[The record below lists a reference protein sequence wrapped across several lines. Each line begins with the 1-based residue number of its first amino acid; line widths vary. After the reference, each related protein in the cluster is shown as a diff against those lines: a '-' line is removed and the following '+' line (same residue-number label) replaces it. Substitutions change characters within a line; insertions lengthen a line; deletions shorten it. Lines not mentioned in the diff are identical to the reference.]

1 MAVKIN
7 DEENSLL
14 LWLEIA
20 AAISSLIGTAGLIAL
35 MAQDVRAAEPPSGF
49 QPGARTFTN
58 PFANQNPP
66 AAGGNFF
73 DDEEDEDF
81 SPPQRNAPPPAPGG
95 GFPPPG
101 SAAPAPSNGGA
112 GISMGGTPPSGVI

>member
-1 MAVKIN
+1 MGDNPITRMTSDNARNSGRPSMAVKQN

-35 MAQDVRAAEPPSGF
+35 MAQDVRAEGPNGF
-49 QPGARTFTN
+49 HPGARPFTN
-58 PFANQNPP
+58 LFANATPP

-73 DDEEDEDF
+73 DDDEDEDF
-81 SPPQRNAPPPAPGG
+81 TPPQRPNNPPPTSAANGPGG
-95 GFPPPG
+95 
-101 SAAPAPSNGGA
+101 
-112 GISMGGTPPSGVI
+112 